1 MYYGAPTLQ
10 SIIGSDYF
18 QHYLKLVQAL
28 FLLLRYASTTNE
40 IDHADML
47 LYSFCRQFANLY
59 DDCYMTLNIHQLDH
73 LSNSVI
79 TLGPL
84 YTHSCFPFEDKNG
97 FLLKTIRGTQNID
110 SQIITAISFVQKLP
124 ELKEKFIFKDTLED
138 TLCRS
143 IENLNVIK
151 RGQQIGEQVYI
162 LGAVKRKQLDD
173 VY

>member
-1 MYYGAPTLQ
+1 
-10 SIIGSDYF
+10 
-18 QHYLKLVQAL
+18 
-28 FLLLRYASTTNE
+28 
-40 IDHADML
+40 
-47 LYSFCRQFANLY
+47 
-59 DDCYMTLNIHQLDH
+59 MTLNIHQLDY
-73 LSNSVI
+73 LSDSAR

-84 YTHSCFPFEDKNG
+84 YTHSCFPIEDKNG